1 MAIVSLSGQYAG
13 RSPAVQ
19 HTAGQTGEMGHKAS
33 LDTAKVQAVTDMV
46 NRDYHAGKFDLF
58 DASICLNYNNA
69 DDTVSDSS
77 LTGKTVVQNKP
88 TGWIITTIDPNTTT
102 ADDARKS
109 AKAGGATHAFL
120 YQSFDFLTDA
130 AKEYATL
137 GDNEVFQ
144 HRNINDLSF
153 VRDTLSFFTG
163 EDYYKTGYIDETQSA
178 LMDQITNVVHEL
190 SQQIKNGE
198 SPDLS
203 KVKTTLTIGGS
214 DVTLSKLMEMQQ
226 IGRELSESFKNVGA
240 GSLNGQSIEAF
251 AKMGIAKSLSSYYAG
266 NNGEA
271 GTMFSAA
278 IDRLYERGIAQVQR
292 GQAWSQSVIGAANTS
307 SSQNAVKAGL
317 DIADTFSKLDGSSK
331 SGLSYS
337 FSSALSKMRSIVQ
350 QYCSQYNLPASHV
363 GLAGATAGIEKFFQ
377 TWAKKL

>member
-13 RSPAVQ
+13 RNPMVQ
-19 HTAGQTGEMGHKAS
+19 HTAGQTGEVGQKAS
-33 LDTAKVQAVTDMV
+33 LDAAKVQAVTDMV

-58 DASICLNYNNA
+58 DPSICLNYDGA
-69 DDTVSDSS
+69 DDAVSDSS

-88 TGWIITTIDPNTTT
+88 TGWIITTIDPNMTT

-198 SPDLS
+198 SPDFS
-203 KVKTTLTIGGS
+203 KVKATLTIGGS
-214 DVTLSKLMEMQQ
+214 DVTISKLMEMQQ
-226 IGRELSESFKNVGA
+226 IGRELSESFKNVSA
-240 GSLNGQSIEAF
+240 GSLNGQTTEAF
-251 AKMGIAKSLSSYYAG
+251 AKMGIAKSLSSYYARDK
-266 NNGEA
+266 GEA
-271 GTMFSAA
+271 GTMFSTA

-307 SSQNAVKAGL
+307 SNQQAVKTELG
-317 DIADTFSKLDGSSK
+317 IADMFSKMDTGSK
-331 SGLSYS
+331 SDLIHSYS
-337 FSSALSKMRSIVQ
+337 STLAQVRALVQ
-350 QYCSQYNLPASHV
+350 QYCRQYNLPTSHV
-363 GLAGATAGIEKFFQ
+363 GLAGATAGIEKVFQ
-377 TWAKKL
+377 AWINKL